1 MNWRDEILK
10 FYRRA
15 RRHTRRKGALNYPN
29 ALNSVKFQFY
39 KDKITKFFKRI

>member
-10 FYRRA
+10 FHRYA
-15 RRHTRRKGALNYPN
+15 RRHTRRKGALNYPKRLDS
-29 ALNSVKFQFY
+29 AKFQFC